1 MISPVHSNPLGILKE
16 QEWEAAKSGSRTL
29 MGQVTAVMRFKIRA
43 EIRRRKNAGRWSFK
57 GLISRPYI
65 YTGVFKSHCFAVR

>member
-1 MISPVHSNPLGILKE
+1 
-16 QEWEAAKSGSRTL
+16 

-43 EIRRRKNAGRWSFK
+43 EIRRRKNAGRWNLK

>member
-1 MISPVHSNPLGILKE
+1 MIFPVHSNSLGILKE

-43 EIRRRKNAGRWSFK
+43 EIRRRKKRREMEFK
-57 GLISRPYI
+57 GAHLQALHLHW
-65 YTGVFKSHCFAVR
+65 GF